1 MRDRTIAWHAVAA
14 VAGVLAVG
22 ALAAMGLAWRIDAAW
37 LQVLVVAGMTAAGT
51 AHGASVVHV
60 VFRLADPPSLAARLD
75 SPGSQP
81 RSKPDLAPPQGTMR
95 GGSMIGVL
103 ERASSILAIAV
114 AEPTILA
121 AIVAIKAVGR
131 FGELSGDG
139 LGAAARMRERF
150 LVGSLASL
158 TVAGVWGVAA
168 SLLVR

>member
-1 MRDRTIAWHAVAA
+1 MWHAVAA

-51 AHGASVVHV
+51 AHGASIVHV
-60 VFRLADPPSLAARLD
+60 VFRLADPPRLAQLD

-81 RSKPDLAPPQGTMR
+81 RTKPDLAPPQGTMR

-103 ERASSILAIAV
+103 ERASSILAIVV

-158 TVAGVWGVAA
+158 TIAGVWGVAA